1 MICPSCRSENEMAY
15 SVLSNGWIC
24 LEADCGFEVE
34 MDRHQAQEVLETAE
48 ELVCC

>member
-1 MICPSCRSENEMAY
+1 MICPGCRSESEMAY
-15 SVLSNGWIC
+15 SVLSNGLIC

-34 MDRHQAQEVLETAE
+34 IETRQAQDILENEE